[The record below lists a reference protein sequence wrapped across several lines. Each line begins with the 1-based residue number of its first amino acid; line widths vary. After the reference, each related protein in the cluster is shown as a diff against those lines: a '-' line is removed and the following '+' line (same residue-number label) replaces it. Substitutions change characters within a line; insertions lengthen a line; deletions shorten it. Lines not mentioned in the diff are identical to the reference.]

1 MPVNYQNS
9 KIYKIEQINGEG
21 LCYVGSTTKQYLS
34 QRLDSHRGKYKG
46 WKNGNAKYVDSF
58 KLFDD
63 YGVEN
68 CQILLLES
76 FLCNSKDE
84 LKAKIAEYTKNLDC
98 VNKIINKTKRISNN
112 EELSTNN
119 QKQYSEDNKEK
130 IVEYKKTF
138 SENNPE
144 YFKNYYHTSGL
155 GDKIPCELCKR
166 IVSRQKMKR
175 HQESKLCKKV
185 LDVFNLD

>member
-34 QRLDSHRGKYKG
+34 QRLDMHRGKYKG
-46 WKNGNAKYVDSF
+46 WKNGTAKYVDSF
-58 KLFDD
+58 QIFDD

-98 VNKIINKTKRISNN
+98 VNKIINKTKRISN
-112 EELSTNN
+112 
-119 QKQYSEDNKEK
+119 KKEK
-130 IVEYKKTF
+130 IIEDNPIIEETIKVRKTDD
-138 SENNPE
+138 PE
-144 YFKNYYHTSGL
+144 YFKNYYHISGL
-155 GDKIPCELCKR
+155 KDKIPCELCKR
-166 IVSRQKMKR
+166 LVSKQKMKR
-175 HQESKLCKKV
+175 HQEKSNLCKKV